1 VGALFGADERIPS
14 KFLVDP
20 LAAIPKLQSDWL
32 KYQESGSL
40 GENIRPVI
48 ANSWE
53 RAKEQHVSPERMAAD
68 VDRAALRGFE
78 ARDQARRLFLH
89 ATRPIVDQLGT
100 ELSGSD
106 SAIVL
111 CDEGGQ
117 IIDRAGDPT
126 ILRSTEAQNF
136 VPDAV
141 WNEECAGTNGI
152 GLAIALG
159 RPAQVFAA
167 EHFCL
172 GFQGYACTATPI
184 RHPVTREV
192 LGILD
197 VTTDARA
204 ANFHTYAMVVHAARD
219 IEQHMEEHVFGRERE
234 LLERYLRGRVGLQVP
249 FLTVDRS
256 GRTIIQN
263 AQAAQTITN
272 DDLPVVMRV
281 VQEALRKGGDVN
293 TDLDLTVGPAAVGV
307 HVVRAYEDV
316 IGAVVVV
323 EPAAKKRRPVPSRA
337 DGSWKPL
344 IGQSPAMRE
353 LFRRAARVAS
363 GCVPAVIEGEA
374 GAGKLALARA
384 LHARSPLAGRPC
396 TVINCSTKA
405 WRREWEQAAKNPGTI
420 ILRHISSLRES
431 LQLGLAAQLEEAEWR
446 SEHWTIGV
454 VTIGDPPPRLELIH
468 RLSRARLVVPPL
480 RERPGDVE
488 LIVADWCRNEAKA
501 DPPGPQVS
509 AAAVEALAAYDWP
522 GNVRELLNTLISARI
537 QQRGSTITPQD
548 LGLSEGSARRTPSP
562 HATDLRDVERDAIQR
577 AVARTGGNVSRAAD
591 LLGISRSTLHR
602 RLRSYRLVGR

>member
-1 VGALFGADERIPS
+1 VGALFAADERIPS
-14 KFLVDP
+14 KFLADP
-20 LAAIPKLQSDWL
+20 LAAIPTLRSDWVR
-32 KYQESGSL
+32 YQESGSV
-40 GENIRPVI
+40 GRNIRPII

-53 RAKEQHVSPERMAAD
+53 RARQQHVSPERMSAD
-68 VDRAALRGFE
+68 VDSAALRGFE
-78 ARDQARRLFLH
+78 AKDQARRLFLQ

-126 ILRSTEAQNF
+126 ILRRTEAQNF
-136 VPDAV
+136 VPNAV

-172 GFQGYACTATPI
+172 GFQAYACTAAPI
-184 RHPVTREV
+184 RHPVTREI

-197 VTTDARA
+197 VTTDARV
-204 ANFHTYAMVVHAARD
+204 ANFHTYAMVVHAAHD

-263 AQAAQTITN
+263 AQAAETITN
-272 DDLPVVMRV
+272 DDLPVVMRA
-281 VQEALRKGGDVN
+281 VQEALRRGGDVN
-293 TDLDLTVGPAAVGV
+293 TDLDLAIGPASVSV
-307 HVVRAYEDV
+307 HVVREHEEV
-316 IGAVVVV
+316 IGALVAV
-323 EPAAKKRRPVPSRA
+323 EPAAKKRRPTLARVDTA
-337 DGSWKPL
+337 WKPL
-344 IGQSPAMRE
+344 VGKSPAMRE
-353 LFRRAARVAS
+353 LFRRASRIAA
-363 GCVPAVIEGEA
+363 GCVPVAIEGEA
-374 GAGKLALARA
+374 GTGRLTLARA
-384 LHARSPLAGRPC
+384 LHARSPLSEHPC
-396 TVINCSTKA
+396 TVVTCSAKD
-405 WRREWEQAAKNPGTI
+405 WRRDWARALKVPGTI
-420 ILRHISSLRES
+420 VLRHIGS
-431 LQLGLAAQLEEAEWR
+431 LQDALQLELAAQLEGVHQ
-446 SEHWTIGV
+446 SSNHWTIGI
-454 VTIGDPPPRLELIH
+454 VTVGDPPPRLELVH
-468 RLSRARLVVPPL
+468 RLGRARLVVPPL

-488 LIVADWCRNEAKA
+488 LIVADWCRSEARS
-501 DPPGPQVS
+501 DPPGPHVS
-509 AAAVEALAAYDWP
+509 AAAMEALAGYDWP
-522 GNVRELLNTLISARI
+522 GNVRELLHTLSSARI
-537 QQRGSTITPQD
+537 QQRGSTITPHD
-548 LGLSEGSARRTPSP
+548 LGLTEGSALRRPPSNV
-562 HATDLRDVERDAIQR
+562 TDLRDIERDAIDR
-577 AVARTGGNVSRAAD
+577 ALTQTGGNVSRAAD